1 MLDTYSLVE
10 GVVSPIIPL
19 TTFSDDSPA
28 MEEFVSIDDLQP
40 FFMEGSENFFS
51 YDSNVRQHPYYQNSQ
66 SNENQTATD
75 LFTQSKKGPLPSIY
89 PSKVG
94 HWEGKFGYDPNFK
107 HFFYKVAALNHQN
120 CAPLDHLGFLPKK
133 FGILALTFSCLGSSF
148 YVWAFPIFY
157 KQDYH
162 FLRAK

>member
-51 YDSNVRQHPYYQNSQ
+51 YDSNVRQHPYYQNS
-66 SNENQTATD
+66 
-75 LFTQSKKGPLPSIY
+75 
-89 PSKVG
+89 
-94 HWEGKFGYDPNFK
+94 
-107 HFFYKVAALNHQN
+107 
-120 CAPLDHLGFLPKK
+120 
-133 FGILALTFSCLGSSF
+133 
-148 YVWAFPIFY
+148 
-157 KQDYH
+157 
-162 FLRAK
+162 